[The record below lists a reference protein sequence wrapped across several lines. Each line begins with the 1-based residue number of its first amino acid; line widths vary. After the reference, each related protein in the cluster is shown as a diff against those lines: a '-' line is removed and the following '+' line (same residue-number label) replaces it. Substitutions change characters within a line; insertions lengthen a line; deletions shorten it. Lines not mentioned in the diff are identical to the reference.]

1 MASVSF
7 VELAPGVLVL
17 RYPTLDVNCTLIL
30 GDEVAALVD
39 TLATAG
45 QARDLVDAVR
55 RVTTLPLT
63 AVNTHAHFDHCFGN
77 SVLADAN
84 PALSIWGHQST
95 VEALRHHGALLRRAA
110 YEEALNLAPAIAD
123 DVLAATLLAPDR
135 AVQTSS
141 TMDIGH
147 RVIELRHFGRAHT
160 DGDLVVNV
168 PDAAVVIAGDLVEE
182 GAPPSFAD
190 SYPLEWPETLTALL
204 ALGPEVIVPGH
215 GAVVDPDFVH
225 RQHDELT
232 RLEWLIRDG
241 HADGARVEEVAASA
255 PYGPDAALIAARRG
269 YAELSGRL

>member
-1 MASVSF
+1 MTSF

-30 GDEVAALVD
+30 GDEVAAVVD
-39 TLATAG
+39 TLATDR
-45 QARDLVDAVR
+45 QARELVDAIR
-55 RVTTLPLT
+55 RVTALPLT
-63 AVNTHAHFDHCFGN
+63 VINTHAHFDHCFGN
-77 SVLADAN
+77 AVLAQAT

-95 VEALRHHGALLRRAA
+95 MEALRDHAALVRRAA
-110 YEEALNLAPAIAD
+110 YDEAVALAPDIAE
-123 DVLAATLLAPDR
+123 DVLAASLLAPDR
-135 AVQTSS
+135 AVHTSS

-147 RVIELRHFGRAHT
+147 RSIELRHFGRAHT
-160 DGDLVVNV
+160 EGDLVVNI
-168 PDAAVVIAGDLVEE
+168 PDASVVIAGDLVEE

-204 ALGPEVIVPGH
+204 ALGPELIVPGH

-241 HADGARVEEVAASA
+241 HADGALVEEVAANA
-255 PYGPDAALIAARRG
+255 PYGPDAALVAVRRG